1 MVDKTAQASWNEWA
15 KERPDPLE
23 SVQRGPDLEQ
33 SRRVAEDVA
42 RKLQLGP
49 SDVLLDV
56 GCGSG
61 LFDSLLRE
69 LTGARV
75 VGADFAHAQC
85 ALGRRHFPDMGFVAA
100 AAEHLPFADGQFS
113 RILCYGT
120 WMYVES
126 QEETLRGFLRVLRRP
141 GIILLGDLPDRRLRH
156 WLYLEYLKRLPGHLM
171 RPWSWLRKAHDARHQ
186 ATWQWVDI
194 ETTVACAEAL
204 GCRVEVLTQ
213 PPGRQYGITTY
224 IYRRDVRLW
233 VD

>member
-1 MVDKTAQASWNEWA
+1 MVDKAAQASWNEWA
-15 KERPDPLE
+15 KERPDLLE
-23 SVQRGPDLEQ
+23 SVQRGPDLDQ
-33 SRRVAEDVA
+33 TKLIAQDVA

-113 RILCYGT
+113 RVLCYST

-126 QEETLRGFLRVLRRP
+126 QEEMLREFLRVLRRP
-141 GIILLGDLPDRRLRH
+141 GVILLGDLPDRRLRH
-156 WLYLEYLKRLPGHLM
+156 RLYLEYLKRLPGHLV
-171 RPWSWLRKAHDARHQ
+171 RPWRWLRKAHGARDQ
-186 ATWQWVDI
+186 TPWRWVDI
-194 ETTVACAEAL
+194 EATVARAEAL

-224 IYRRDVRLW
+224 VYRRDVRLW